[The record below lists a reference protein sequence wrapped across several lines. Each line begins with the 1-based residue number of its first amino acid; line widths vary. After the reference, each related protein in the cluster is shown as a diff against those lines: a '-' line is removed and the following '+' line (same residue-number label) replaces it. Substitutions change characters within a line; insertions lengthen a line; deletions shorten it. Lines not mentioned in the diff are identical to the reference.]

1 MCNIF
6 VVKVSSLAMI
16 NFFSWNKK
24 RAMKEFLL
32 GCLPS
37 ENNSGKSLL
46 SFEIILHLTRV
57 ELFICRTRLMYPV

>member
-16 NFFSWNKK
+16 NFFLE
-24 RAMKEFLL
+24 EFLL

-37 ENNSGKSLL
+37 EDNSGKSLL
-46 SFEIILHLTRV
+46 SFGIIPHLTRV
-57 ELFICRTRLMYPV
+57 ELFI